1 MWRGACKGVDG
12 KEKKPLPGSLLVKKG
27 HVVGLH
33 KGLKRAPHVVGTRV
47 APPRRL
53 AVEIA
58 YNKHYDALPI
68 WEQKI
73 IIILDP
79 EPVSLQQRSFLISF
93 G

>member
-1 MWRGACKGVDG
+1 MWREACKGEDG
-12 KEKKPLPGSLLVKKG
+12 KSKKALPGSLLVKKG

-58 YNKHYDALPI
+58 YNKHNNALSM
-68 WEQKI
+68 WEQEKT
-73 IIILDP
+73 IILDP
-79 EPVSLQQRSFLISF
+79 EPVSLQQGSFLISF